1 MRRENAFAICPFA
14 WNRSYS
20 FNQETHRNPEVTVHV
35 RELVGRRTA
44 KLITIEPQAEL
55 GAAIRL
61 FFAHSVGG
69 LPVVSA
75 DGTVVGFLSERDV
88 VRAVNGHMGPIR
100 NMLVQEVMRPV
111 PYCDADDTVEQ
122 AMKQMTSQR
131 LRHLVVR
138 DNGRIIGVISVGDMV
153 KYRLEQLESET
164 AVLRDYVAA
173 QRASH

>member
-1 MRRENAFAICPFA
+1 
-14 WNRSYS
+14 
-20 FNQETHRNPEVTVHV
+20 
-35 RELVGRRTA
+35 
-44 KLITIEPQAEL
+44 
-55 GAAIRL
+55 
-61 FFAHSVGG
+61 
-69 LPVVSA
+69 
-75 DGTVVGFLSERDV
+75 
-88 VRAVNGHMGPIR
+88 MGPIR

-138 DNGRIIGVISVGDMV
+138 DNGKIIGVISVGDMV